1 MEEALMSESPNEN
14 TGSAQQA
21 GQVAKQEA
29 SATAGQAK
37 VAAGEV
43 AGTAKEQAQAVTE
56 QASEQ
61 VRTVVVDLRERA
73 GDEVQSQAQ
82 KAAGNLRQWADD
94 LADMAEKAR
103 PDSPARSMIAQ
114 AADGGRR
121 AANTLEQRGVGGL
134 VEDVETFA
142 RRKPGTFLAGAA
154 LAGFVVGRLAKAGR
168 KAGQSDS
175 GPSSTSSP
183 TPQRTPPGLGTGGQ
197 PGYGE
202 PEGPRYR
209 EVS

>member
-1 MEEALMSESPNEN
+1 MDEAPMGESPNED

-21 GQVAKQEA
+21 GEVAKQEA

-37 VAAGEV
+37 TAAGEV

-61 VRTVVVDLRERA
+61 ARTAVVELRERA
-73 GDEVQSQAQ
+73 GDEMQSQAK

-103 PDSPARSMIAQ
+103 PDSPAGSLIAQ
-114 AADGGRR
+114 AADGSRR
-121 AANTLEQRGVGGL
+121 AASTLEQRGVGGL
-134 VEDVETFA
+134 VEDVESFA
-142 RRKPGTFLAGAA
+142 RRKPGTFLGGAV
-154 LAGFVVGRLAKAGR
+154 LAGFVVGHLAKAGR
-168 KAGQSDS
+168 KAGQSNT
-175 GPSSTSSP
+175 GPSPTSSRAP
-183 TPQRTPPGLGTGGQ
+183 QSTPSDLGTGGQ

>member
-175 GPSSTSSP
+175 G
-183 TPQRTPPGLGTGGQ
+183 GQ